1 MGVEISGEASQPTGG
16 DEIEILPDAWGAL
29 SAFLTLETQWK
40 YLSGFGGSEHIG
52 LDYGAVEIIL
62 RRLDLPDDTFFDILE
77 MERAALEAMR
87 DAK

>member
-1 MGVEISGEASQPTGG
+1 MGVEISGEAPQPTSG
-16 DEIEILPDAWGAL
+16 DAIEILPDAWDAL
-29 SAFLTLETQWK
+29 NAFLTLETQWK
-40 YLSGFGGSEHIG
+40 FLSGLGGSEHIG

-77 MERAALEAMR
+77 MERAALAAMR